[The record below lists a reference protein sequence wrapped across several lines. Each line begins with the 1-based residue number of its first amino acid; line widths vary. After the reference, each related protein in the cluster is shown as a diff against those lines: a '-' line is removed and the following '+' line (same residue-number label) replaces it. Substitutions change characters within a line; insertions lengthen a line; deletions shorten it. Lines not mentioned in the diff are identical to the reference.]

1 MSKQSPSQPFV
12 QRVWNLVRNRIM
24 QSGQS
29 LRSQQR
35 LAWLGGLACATSLLT
50 GCSSSTDTP
59 TMMATPDMALM
70 YSYVP
75 ATINQIDTDPGNGPY
90 GNGVRVVLDRVVT
103 VTKVDKYVNSA
114 NQQCRYQ
121 IWVQDA
127 TCTTPPCGL
136 VVKAIGPMAPSAS
149 STGKDCP
156 SASTSG
162 TLLNTVGKG
171 DNVRVRGRL
180 IVEVDNNPPMTVVE
194 HQLFVESIEILS
206 ADQTITPTVISD
218 PTVFAQFVSHKGTT
232 WNKYEGMSVTLA
244 PSSGSLLI
252 STVTSSGFQTT
263 PGPADWGNTYDSDYY
278 PSGATAFPTVGST
291 YRSIT
296 GVVATRHGGEIMPT
310 RNKDFVQ

>member
-1 MSKQSPSQPFV
+1 MSKHVPNQSFV
-12 QRVWNLVRNRIM
+12 QRVWNRVHSRLL
-24 QSGQS
+24 QSTQA
-29 LRSQQR
+29 LYSQQT
-35 LAWLGGLACATSLLT
+35 LALLGGLGCAALLAS
-50 GCSSSTDTP
+50 GCSSTTETP
-59 TMMATPDMALM
+59 MMVTPPDMALM
-70 YSYVP
+70 YNYVP

-103 VTKVDKYVNSA
+103 VTKVDKYVNAA

-136 VVKAIGPMAPSAS
+136 VVKAIGPMAPSPS

-194 HQLFVESIEILS
+194 HQLFVESIEILTE
-206 ADQTITPTVISD
+206 DQTITPLVISD

-244 PSSGSLLI
+244 PSSGSLLV
-252 STVTSSGFQTT
+252 SAVTGGGFQTT
-263 PGPADWGNTYDSDYY
+263 PGMTDWGNTYDSDYY

-291 YRSIT
+291 YRSIS